1 MNIMV
6 VKRKVLYNY
15 LKRFFLLKNKMV
27 NLRKVSISDEIFS
40 YYTTLVDLD
49 EVDNI
54 NDIIDIITK
63 KLENLLKKN
72 NLESLV
78 NLLSNRNFHIHDF
91 TFEQILLSKPEKE
104 FWVCSHC

>member
-1 MNIMV
+1 
-6 VKRKVLYNY
+6 
-15 LKRFFLLKNKMV
+15 MV

>member
-1 MNIMV
+1 MV

-91 TFEQILLSKPEKE
+91 TFEQ
-104 FWVCSHC
+104 